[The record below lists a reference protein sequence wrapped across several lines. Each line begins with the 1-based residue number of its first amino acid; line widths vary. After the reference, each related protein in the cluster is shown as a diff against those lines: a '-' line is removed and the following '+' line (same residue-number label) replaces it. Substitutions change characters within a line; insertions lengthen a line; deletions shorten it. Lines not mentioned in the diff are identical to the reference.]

1 MKCLKCGS
9 KYIRKNGIK
18 QGKQNHICAECSR
31 QFINPSEQT
40 KALPETTKQTY
51 LKMYLN
57 GMGFR
62 AIERIVGVQHTTV
75 IDWVRQKGKKLPDSI
90 ASENVPDVG
99 KLDELET
106 FVGSKKVRYGCGQQ

>member
-1 MKCLKCGS
+1 
-9 KYIRKNGIK
+9 
-18 QGKQNHICAECSR
+18 
-31 QFINPSEQT
+31 
-40 KALPETTKQTY
+40 
-51 LKMYLN
+51 MYLN